1 MKLPYI
7 IIIDDD
13 IQVLRAIQRDIRNK
27 YRDEYKVAATESA
40 NEALELIK
48 ELKLKNE
55 EVALFISDQRMPEME
70 GIRFLEKASEIFP
83 VAKKVLLT
91 AYSDID
97 AAIKAINNVKLDY
110 YLLKPWH
117 PAEEKLF
124 PVVNDLLDEWHAF
137 YKPDH
142 EATRIIG
149 FQWSPKSHR
158 LKEFLSGNLVP
169 YIWMDIESNAEAEKY
184 LISANALKT
193 DLPLVVFKDG
203 SFIKDPSLSDLA
215 AQVGLQQKATKEMYD
230 VLIIGGGPAGLAASV
245 YGSCEG
251 LKTLLIEKSNPGGQ
265 ASSSARIENYLGF
278 PHGLSGAE
286 LTQRAITQTLRFG
299 TEVLTPMEVKSITVK
314 DGYKITEMKDGSQV
328 YSRAIVI
335 ATGVSYKSLEI
346 AGLDQF
352 TGAGVYYGAAGIEA
366 HACRNEAIYIV
377 GGGNSACQAAM
388 YMSKFAKEVNIL
400 IRRDSLSQVAAN
412 YLVQNISRTPN
423 INVIP
428 HTDVVACSGS
438 SVLETITLKNAK
450 SGEEQTVPTKAL
462 FVYIGMRPGTA
473 WLNDTVLK
481 DEKGF
486 IVCGSDLQK
495 DKSFN
500 TFWKLKR
507 EPYMPETSIPGI
519 FASGDVRFGAMTGIS
534 SAVGEGSMAIRFV
547 RKYLQEI

>member
-450 SGEEQTVPTKAL
+450 SGEEQTVPAKAL